1 MYYCE
6 HTLFTTTQASIRAR
20 YRCPSTRQT
29 EPLYSGSKVGTES
42 LCVRRRQSC
51 LYHTHILVLGPKTP
65 APASQASFLFVLG
78 LSTAVYSLLSSCFK
92 MASDKAKWSN
102 YIQNHISGT
111 KSVNTK
117 PFCAGIQALI
127 PEYQVWTS
135 P

>member
-1 MYYCE
+1 MFIS
-6 HTLFTTTQASIRAR
+6 HAHPRDF
-20 YRCPSTRQT
+20 
-29 EPLYSGSKVGTES
+29 
-42 LCVRRRQSC
+42 
-51 LYHTHILVLGPKTP
+51 VLGPKTP
-65 APASQASFLFVLG
+65 APATQATFLFVLG
-78 LSTAVYSLLSSCFK
+78 LSTAVYSLLSSCLK